1 MVLKLIALQHL
12 RGEFFAGTGQ
22 GPDDGV
28 RPAVEYLVASRAV
41 SLPIGA
47 VGVLFGIGPPP
58 SQGGLAAIFHINRVA
73 RAIEELLVRLPVPM
87 ALDRVADEL
96 VFDLGGVQPALLGE

>member
-1 MVLKLIALQHL
+1 MALKLIALQHL
-12 RGEFFAGTGQ
+12 GGKSFAGTGQ
-22 GPDDGV
+22 DPDDGV

-47 VGVLFGIGPPP
+47 VGVLFVIDIPF
-58 SQGGLAAIFHINRVA
+58 SHVGLAVFFHIHSVA
-73 RAIEELLVRLPVPM
+73 RAIEKLLVRGAVPKT
-87 ALDRVADEL
+87 LDRVADEL